1 MLIKFLSIWSFLK
14 DHWIKLLHIENCQLN
29 HVVGQPLEKCGD
41 KIPRWYLSQKMIAPF
56 IPVICLWN
64 FVTFFSMEVLIH
76 FTSVPRKK
84 NISSLNLVKK
94 VQSQTDKFWLH

>member
-1 MLIKFLSIWSFLK
+1 M
-14 DHWIKLLHIENCQLN
+14 
-29 HVVGQPLEKCGD
+29 VGQPLEKCGD

-84 NISSLNLVKK
+84 YIFIESSQKSSESNWQILTALTYIESYDD
-94 VQSQTDKFWLH
+94 QQPIRF